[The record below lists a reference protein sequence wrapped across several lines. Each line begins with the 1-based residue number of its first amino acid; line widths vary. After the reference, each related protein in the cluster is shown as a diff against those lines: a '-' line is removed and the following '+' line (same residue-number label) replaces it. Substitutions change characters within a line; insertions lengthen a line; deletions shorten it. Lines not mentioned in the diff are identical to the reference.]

1 MALVTVRAAAERLGV
16 AYSTV
21 KRWVHSGHVRTTRT
35 EGGHHRVAE
44 AEIER
49 LLARQEPEDTKRAR
63 PARPDESIGGLSARN
78 RLHGF
83 IEEVRVDGLLAQ
95 IRLRVGDQ
103 RLTAVITADA
113 VHALNFK
120 RGDDALAIIKS
131 TEVMIARSTPGPRR
145 PARRRARK
153 PPASRTKPTR

>member
-83 IEEVRVDGLLAQ
+83 IDEVRIDGLLAQ
-95 IRLRVGDQ
+95 VRLRVGAQ
-103 RLTAVITADA
+103 SLTAVITSDA
-113 VHALNFK
+113 VRALK
-120 RGDDALAIIKS
+120 LRRGDDALAIVKS
-131 TEVMIARSTPGPRR
+131 TEVMIARPGEWDAREQ
-145 PARRRARK
+145 PARRKRSRRAPK
-153 PPASRTKPTR
+153 SD